1 MNPHLLHRHR
11 RLPAAAWA
19 AASAALLGVAAAAPA
34 WAQPSPADLRTGAY
48 LAGNCANCHGTAGRA
63 AGTMPSLAGVP
74 KDNLL
79 RSLAEFRDG
88 RRPATL
94 MHQITKGYSDEQLGL
109 IAEYLSRQ
117 LPK

>member
-1 MNPHLLHRHR
+1 MNPTQPHRSR
-11 RLPAAAWA
+11 LLPAAAWA
-19 AASAALLGVAAAAPA
+19 PAAALLLALAASSPA
-34 WAQPSPADLRTGAY
+34 WAQPSPADLRAGAY

-63 AGTMPSLAGVP
+63 AGTMSSLAGVP

-79 RSLAEFRDG
+79 RTLGEFRDG

>member
-1 MNPHLLHRHR
+1 MNLNRCRPVHRH
-11 RLPAAAWA
+11 AAALA
-19 AASAALLGVAAAAPA
+19 AATTLLLFATAPA
-34 WAQPSPADLRTGAY
+34 RAQPSAADLRAGAY

-79 RSLAEFRDG
+79 RTLTEFRDG

-94 MHQITKGYSDEQLGL
+94 MHQLTKGYSDDQLAL

-117 LPK
+117 PAK